1 MLLNQIQ
8 VYKMIEININ
18 TPALLF
24 PAITLLMLAYTNR
37 FLSLASLIRKLHDE
51 YLRGDRERNIL
62 QQIKNIRTRLN
73 LIRYMQGLS
82 IMSFLC
88 CVLCMYSIFRGWMQI
103 AHWVFAGSL
112 IFLLASILL
121 SLLEINK
128 STKALELEISDIE
141 ELNAGN
147 IFKDIFKKDGE

>member
-1 MLLNQIQ
+1 
-8 VYKMIEININ
+8 MIEIDIN

-37 FLSLASLIRKLHDE
+37 FLSLASLIRKLHDD

-88 CVLCMYSIFRGWMQI
+88 CVLCMYSIFRGWMLI